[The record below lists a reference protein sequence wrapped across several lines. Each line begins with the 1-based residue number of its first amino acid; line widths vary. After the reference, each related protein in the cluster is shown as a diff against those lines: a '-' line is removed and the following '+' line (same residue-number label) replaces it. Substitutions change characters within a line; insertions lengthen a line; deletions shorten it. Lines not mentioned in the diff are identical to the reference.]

1 MNTQQRE
8 QTSWWAFFFSV
19 NVRVYTN
26 ACGAK
31 LEDKKKKK
39 KQEKSKSGDK
49 EREVKSTA
57 AMKVGDWA
65 SRKCRDKLLLLLL
78 LFFFDGENEERSEA
92 SKKKKVKKKKNVTR
106 PFREKDEKKKRK
118 TQQASISCTPATLP
132 SNNMD

>member
-1 MNTQQRE
+1 MNRPVGGL
-8 QTSWWAFFFSV
+8 FFSV

-31 LEDKKKKK
+31 LEDKKKKKK

-78 LFFFDGENEERSEA
+78 FFVFLMVKKEERSEA
-92 SKKKKVKKKKNVTR
+92 SKKKKIKKK
-106 PFREKDEKKKRK
+106 
-118 TQQASISCTPATLP
+118 I
-132 SNNMD
+132 